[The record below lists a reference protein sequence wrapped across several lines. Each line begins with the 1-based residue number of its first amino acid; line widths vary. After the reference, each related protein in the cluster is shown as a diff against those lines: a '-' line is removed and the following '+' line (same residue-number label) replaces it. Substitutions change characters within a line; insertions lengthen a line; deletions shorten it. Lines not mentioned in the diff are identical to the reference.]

1 MRLKDL
7 KENDQ
12 QLDEFLPALGAIAG
26 GVARVGASA
35 VGAVGRGVAA
45 AGQAAGRA
53 VATGLQ
59 KGAQAVGQAAGLAG
73 GGMDP
78 AQAAQAKQQH
88 DAQKKEIQDA
98 IKAKQQEISD
108 LQKQLSSLG

>member
-1 MRLKDL
+1 MRLSDL
-7 KENDQ
+7 KENDR
-12 QLDEFLPALGAIAG
+12 QLDEFIPAMLGAAG
-26 GVARVGASA
+26 SA
-35 VGAVGRGVAA
+35 VGGAARAVGGAVQAGGAA
-45 AGQAAGRA
+45 LA
-53 VATGLQ
+53 
-59 KGAQAVGQAAGLAG
+59 KGAANVAGAVGQKVAGLAA

>member
-12 QLDEFLPALGAIAG
+12 QLDEFLPAMLGAAG
-26 GVARVGASA
+26 SA
-35 VGAVGRGVAA
+35 VSGAVGTAA
-45 AGQAAGRA
+45 RA
-53 VATGLQ
+53 VGSAVQAGGTALA
-59 KGAQAVGQAAGLAG
+59 KGAANVAGAVGQKVAGLAA

-78 AQAAQAKQQH
+78 AQAAQAKLQH